1 MRDALH
7 DLSLSHILATV
18 HEPRP
23 GRDADFERAAHRSLK
38 VIATRLRSHIPM
50 AASKGISSNRQ
61 GNSKDVCWMGSL
73 AGTRSGKL
81 KAGRSFPTLV
91 LDR

>member
-7 DLSLSHILATV
+7 DLSVSHIFATV

-23 GRDADFERAAHRSLK
+23 ADFERAAHRSLK

-61 GNSKDVCWMGSL
+61 GNSKDLCWMGSL

>member
-7 DLSLSHILATV
+7 DLSVSHIFATV

-23 GRDADFERAAHRSLK
+23 GRDTEIERAARRSLK

-61 GNSKDVCWMGSL
+61 GNSKDLCWMGSL

-81 KAGRSFPTLV
+81 TAGRSLPTRV